1 MSQPCL
7 TTKPFLIRH
16 VWPMPQWHNHQSKAT
31 SQHIMCHVHSKVD
44 HAAGRSSTSTASC
57 KHSSMYFNCWLVT
70 CHLAQLIAYI
80 SWLTCCF
87 IATIITLSSSMANQ
101 PPMTLNQPLNIPF
114 LPRSSERRHQYS
126 IVFNINWQKMREAEL
141 LCVVR

>member
-1 MSQPCL
+1 
-7 TTKPFLIRH
+7 
-16 VWPMPQWHNHQSKAT
+16 
-31 SQHIMCHVHSKVD
+31 
-44 HAAGRSSTSTASC
+44 
-57 KHSSMYFNCWLVT
+57 MYFNCWLVT

-114 LPRSSERRHQYS
+114 LPRSLERRHQYS
-126 IVFNINWQKMREAEL
+126 IVFNVNWQKMREAKL